1 MVNPMARLLASLS
14 TPLFLY
20 CYEDSKLKNISM
32 RNRKATDEETVQHI
46 AKEIGKKNGH

>member
-20 CYEDSKLKNISM
+20 CYEDSVEKHI
-32 RNRKATDEETVQHI
+32 DE
-46 AKEIGKKNGH
+46 K